1 MSLSSST
8 SEVAAVA
15 GPGRRPGA
23 SRRRALTRQ
32 IALRLAMVVP
42 VVLGVITLIFLV
54 GALSHRDPARSA
66 LGPTASAEQR
76 EAFAKAN
83 GLDDPLP
90 VRYVRYLGD
99 VARGDLS
106 VTLVTQEPIW
116 DLVKRA
122 APVTISLTLL
132 ASGLALLLGLVL
144 GVLSA
149 LHRNSLFD
157 RAALVV
163 ASVGHAVPAFL
174 VGLIVIQLFAV
185 KWHVIPSGGYV
196 PLADGVGEWLRCL
209 IGPALTLA
217 LPFGAVMARVIRG
230 TMVQEL
236 EKEYVR
242 TAQGLGLSV
251 RTIVLRNVLRN
262 ALAAPLTQFGV
273 GMGVLFSGAILIE
286 SLFQLPGLGMLT
298 VQGIQNGDFGL
309 VSAVGIFGGL
319 AFVIVNAVIDV
330 ICALLDP
337 RGSVTAS

>member
-1 MSLSSST
+1 MTGLT
-8 SEVAAVA
+8 TTDLAAA
-15 GPGRRPGA
+15 TQPGRPPAA
-23 SRRRALTRQ
+23 SRRRALLRQ
-32 IALRLAMVVP
+32 IALRLLMVVP

-54 GALSHRDPARSA
+54 GALSKRDPARA
-66 LGPTASAEQR
+66 AVGPTASAAQR
-76 EAFAKAN
+76 EAFAKAH

-99 VARGDLS
+99 LARGDLS
-106 VTLVTQEPIW
+106 VTLVTQEPIGG
-116 DLVKRA
+116 LVKRA
-122 APVTISLTLL
+122 APVTVSLTLL
-132 ASGLALLLGLVL
+132 ASALALLLGLVM

-149 LHRNSLFD
+149 LHRGSPFD

-174 VGLIVIQLFAV
+174 VGLVAIQLFAV
-185 KWHVIPSGGYV
+185 NWHVIPSGGYS
-196 PLADGVGEWLRCL
+196 PLADGVGEWLRSL
-209 IGPALTLA
+209 IAPALVLA

-236 EKEYVR
+236 DKEYVR
-242 TAQGLGLSV
+242 TAEGLGLPV

-262 ALAAPLTQFGV
+262 ALSAPLTQFGV

-309 VSAVGIFGGL
+309 VSAVGIFGGI
-319 AFVIVNAVIDV
+319 AFVLVNAVIDV

-337 RGSVTAS
+337 KGSVSSA